1 MPHQHEST
9 PLRGHLQ
16 PNGHHLPS
24 LSKYQDHDSPMV
36 RYPARFFSS
45 MWKVLK
51 SNPVNV
57 LLVCVPLGIIAGEMG
72 WSPEL
77 IFSLNFAAVIP
88 LAALL
93 SFATEE
99 LSANVG
105 ETIGGLLNASFGNAV
120 ELIVGF
126 VLFVVFYPC

>member
-1 MPHQHEST
+1 
-9 PLRGHLQ
+9 
-16 PNGHHLPS
+16 
-24 LSKYQDHDSPMV
+24 
-36 RYPARFFSS
+36 